1 MIDPG
6 LHRAVSRGLALAL
19 LAVAVALFPS
29 ASALAGAK
37 PADHRGGTISYVHL
51 PGLTTNVLR
60 ANGRWGV
67 VTIEAGLDIQDEKLR
82 LRVQHSIPL
91 LMDGYTRALAG
102 IGPSVRAGAQPDL
115 DRVSTTLQGVTNRV
129 LGRTG
134 AVFLVGSVIVN

>member
-1 MIDPG
+1 MTETSEF
-6 LHRAVSRGLALAL
+6 LRAFRRLAAAILSLLVLA
-19 LAVAVALFPS
+19 ANPMP
-29 ASALAGAK
+29 ALAGAK
-37 PADHRGGTISYVHL
+37 PAEHRGGTITYVHL

-60 ANGRWGV
+60 ANGHWGV
-67 VTIEAGLDIQDEKLR
+67 VTLEAGLDIPDDKLR

-102 IGPSVRAGAQPDL
+102 IGPSVRPGSQPDL
-115 DRVSTTLQGVTNRV
+115 DRVSTQLQSITDRI